1 MATKTSRNPV
11 TTDKTEEVT
20 EVENIDVSSEQNK
33 GRKSEILC
41 SIEEFLISKSLRPE
55 YAEGFKAFMG
65 ATRFQGSE
73 DWEKSLELFRNR
85 KVQ

>member
-1 MATKTSRNPV
+1 MLFRSPSHDR
-11 TTDKTEEVT
+11 KTEEAT
-20 EVENIDVSSEQNK
+20 EVEKNEVASEQNK